1 MKKAI
6 TLVLALMMA
15 VSLMACGNKETPNGT
30 PNPMKEVASL
40 EELCEAANCAMIK
53 PEGVEIADEAF
64 FMIESNPQ
72 IAEYQFTVDGKKCFL
87 RFADVDAKTDISGVY
102 GDEGTIYA
110 SYTDD
115 ETVVIQ
121 NDDLQSQ
128 RWFTVD
134 GQYVFAVY
142 DGGEWEWTQF
152 NGLVSQFMGMEPKN
166 WNAKVPF
173 ADYLALV
180 GYYADEAMNMAA
192 IAIKDDHVSVNVVA
206 TLDDGTKLSWEM
218 DAVLDG
224 GKLVYEKETIAQSI
238 YNEDDGSMSSTPLPD
253 GGAGYVEIKDDGS
266 LSFAGTY
273 SEQLHGF
280 VMAPYN
286 MAG

>member
-15 VSLMACGNKETPNGT
+15 VSLMACGNKENPTGM

-53 PEGVEIADEAF
+53 PEGVEVADEAF
-64 FMIESNPQ
+64 FMIESEPQ
-72 IAEYQFTVDGKKCFL
+72 IAEYQFTVDGKKCSL

-110 SYTDD
+110 DYT
-115 ETVVIQ
+115 EEGTVNIQ
-121 NDDLQSQ
+121 NDDLQSH

-134 GQYVFAVY
+134 GQYVFTVF

-152 NGLVSQFMGMEPKN
+152 DGLVSQFAGMEPKN
-166 WNAKVPF
+166 WNSAVPF

-180 GYYADEAMNMAA
+180 GYYADDAMNMAA
-192 IAIKDDHVSVNVVA
+192 ITIKDDHVAINVAAVLA
-206 TLDDGTKLSWEM
+206 DGTRMFWDM

-224 GKLVYEKETIAQSI
+224 GKLTYEKETVSQGV
-238 YNEDDGSMSSTPLPD
+238 YDEDGGISTTDLPD

-266 LSFAGTY
+266 LDFAGAY

-280 VMAPYN
+280 VMAPYV
-286 MAG
+286 MVG

>member
-1 MKKAI
+1 MKKAM
-6 TLVLALMMA
+6 TLVLALLMA
-15 VSLMACGNKETPNGT
+15 VCLMACGNKEEPTGM

-53 PEGVEIADEAF
+53 PEGVEVADEAF
-64 FMIESNPQ
+64 FMIEGNPQ
-72 IAEYQFTVDGKKCFL
+72 IAEYQFTVDGKKCSL

-110 SYTDD
+110 SYT
-115 ETVVIQ
+115 EEGTVNVQ

-134 GQYVFAVY
+134 GQYVFTVL

-152 NGLVSQFMGMEPKN
+152 DGIVSQFADMEPKN
-166 WNAKVPF
+166 WNAAVPF
-173 ADYLALV
+173 ADYLALT
-180 GYYADEAMNMAA
+180 GYYADDAMNMAA
-192 IAIKDDHVSVNVVA
+192 ITIKDDHVAINVA
-206 TLDDGTKLSWEM
+206 ADLADGTRMCWDM

-224 GKLVYEKETIAQSI
+224 GKLTYEKETVSQGV
-238 YNEDDGSMSSTPLPD
+238 YDEDGGISTTDLPD

-266 LSFAGTY
+266 LDFAGAY
-273 SEQLHGF
+273 SEQLRGY

>member
-1 MKKAI
+1 MKKVI
-6 TLVLALMMA
+6 TLVLALTMA
-15 VSLMACGNKETPNGT
+15 VSLMACGNKENPTGM
-30 PNPMKEVASL
+30 PNPTKEVASL
-40 EELCEAANCAMIK
+40 EKLRETANCALIK
-53 PEGVEIADEAF
+53 PEGVEVADEAF
-64 FMIESNPQ
+64 FMIESDPQ
-72 IAEYQFTVDGKKCFL
+72 IAEYQFTVDGKKCSL
-87 RFADVDAKTDISGVY
+87 RFATADAKTDISGVY

-110 SYTDD
+110 SYDS
-115 ETVVIQ
+115 EGTVVIQ

-134 GQYVFAVY
+134 GQYVFTVF

-152 NGLVSQFMGMEPKN
+152 DGLVSQFANMEPKN
-166 WNAKVPF
+166 WNSAVPF

-180 GYYADEAMNMAA
+180 GYYADDAMNIAA
-192 IAIKDDHVSVNVVA
+192 ISIKDDHVAINVA
-206 TLDDGTKLSWEM
+206 AYLADGTRMFWDM

-224 GKLVYEKETIAQSI
+224 GKLTYEKETVSQGV
-238 YNEDDGSMSSTPLPD
+238 YDEDGGMSSTDLPD

-266 LSFAGTY
+266 LDFAGAY

-280 VMAPYN
+280 AMAPYN